1 MWYCFL
7 AYKYPRIGFISLLTL
22 TVITSTGYMDVNKE
36 DLCAPVWKRTLT
48 SIFAISAVLII
59 DQLLWPVWA
68 QKMLRKHLSDLLIA
82 TGIQFS
88 KAAFLVSQENTQSH
102 RYTYALTDY
111 QLHTKILRRQHQ
123 LACQMLGLAQME
135 QRITKDTFPIRQR
148 QAILWHENFDEL
160 CQLTKD
166 GETMVD
172 EDAITGSIEVIVEQE
187 IMSDLVAKLMGQ
199 HVFKAAT
206 KD

>member
-135 QRITKDTFPIRQR
+135 QRTTKDTFPIRVWSNTR
-148 QAILWHENFDEL
+148 A
-160 CQLTKD
+160 
-166 GETMVD
+166 
-172 EDAITGSIEVIVEQE
+172 
-187 IMSDLVAKLMGQ
+187 
-199 HVFKAAT
+199 
-206 KD
+206 